1 MKSSD
6 IFYGMIKKYYTAWI
20 DGFFNI
26 YYKKENNLPINKED
40 RETYDSIRDQLLIL
54 YLAYDLIEKGKL

>member
-1 MKSSD
+1 MNSSQ
-6 IFYGMIKKYYTAWI
+6 IFYRMIKKYYAAWI

-26 YYKKENNLPINKED
+26 YYKKENNQPLNKED